1 MRQPRSIEIEGERM
15 AATVLIVANE
25 KTATAA
31 LAAPFGK
38 REFSVLTAHSGRQ
51 ALAQAKTR
59 LPDAVI
65 VDATSARLNCAR
77 LCRSLR
83 AETYAIIIVLVL
95 NPAKAEPVGG
105 ASFFLPKSITPRKLV
120 QRVRAAL
127 EDKPPREMRVGNLTL
142 DTERRRL
149 TRGNKTHQLTPKEF
163 DLLKLFMERRDQTV
177 SRKVLMKEV
186 WKTEYLG
193 DTRTLDVHIR
203 WLREK
208 IEENA
213 SHPIHLITVRGQGY
227 RLEGK

>member
-1 MRQPRSIEIEGERM
+1 M

-25 KTATAA
+25 KTTTAA

-38 REFSVLTAHSGRQ
+38 KEFSILTAHSGRQ
-51 ALAQAKTR
+51 ALAQARAR

-65 VDATSARLNCAR
+65 VDATSSRLNSRR

-83 AETYAIIIVLVL
+83 AETYAIIILLVV
-95 NPAKAEPVGG
+95 NPVKVDLVGG
-105 ASFFLPKSITPRKLV
+105 ASFYLPKSITPRKLM
-120 QRVRAAL
+120 QRVRSAL
-127 EDKPPREMRVGNLTL
+127 DDRPPREIRVGNLTL

-149 TRGNKTHQLTPKEF
+149 SRGSKTHQLTPKEF
-163 DLLKLFMERRDQTV
+163 ELLKLFMERRDETV
-177 SRKVLMKEV
+177 SRRVLMKEI

-208 IEENA
+208 IEEDA
-213 SHPIHLITVRGQGY
+213 SRPAHLITVRGQGY

>member
-1 MRQPRSIEIEGERM
+1 M

-25 KTATAA
+25 KTTTAA

-38 REFSVLTAHSGRQ
+38 KEFSILTAHSGRQ
-51 ALAQAKTR
+51 ALAQARAR

-65 VDATSARLNCAR
+65 VDATSSRLNSRR

-83 AETYAIIIVLVL
+83 AETYAIIILLVV
-95 NPAKAEPVGG
+95 NPVKVDPVGG
-105 ASFFLPKSITPRKLV
+105 ASFYLPKAITPRKLM
-120 QRVRAAL
+120 QRVRSAL
-127 EDKPPREMRVGNLTL
+127 DDRPPREIRVGNLTL

-149 TRGNKTHQLTPKEF
+149 SRGSKTHQLTPKEF
-163 DLLKLFMERRDQTV
+163 ELLKLFMERRDETV
-177 SRKVLMKEV
+177 SRRVLMKEI

-208 IEENA
+208 IEEDA
-213 SHPIHLITVRGQGY
+213 SRPAHLITVRGQGY

>member
-1 MRQPRSIEIEGERM
+1 M

-25 KTATAA
+25 KTTTAT

-38 REFSVLTAHSGRQ
+38 REFSILTAHSGRQ
-51 ALAQAKTR
+51 ALALAKTR

-65 VDATSARLNCAR
+65 LDTTSGRLNCKR

-95 NPAKAEPVGG
+95 NPAKAEPLNG
-105 ASFFLPKSITPRKLV
+105 ASIFLPKSTTPKKLM

-127 EDKPPREMRVGNLTL
+127 ENKPPREIRVANLTL

-149 TRGNKTHQLTPKEF
+149 SRGNKTHKLTPKEF
-163 DLLKLFMERRDQTV
+163 ELLKLFMERRDQIV

-186 WKTEYLG
+186 WNTEYLG

-208 IEENA
+208 IEEDA
-213 SHPIHLITVRGQGY
+213 SSPAHLVTVRGQGY

>member
-1 MRQPRSIEIEGERM
+1 M

-25 KTATAA
+25 RSTTVA

-65 VDATSARLNCAR
+65 VDATSGRLNYRR
-77 LCRSLR
+77 LCRALR
-83 AETYAIIIVLVL
+83 AETYAVIIVLVP
-95 NPAKAEPVGG
+95 NPAKAEPLNG
-105 ASFFLPKSITPRKLV
+105 ANFFLPKSITPKRLM
-120 QRVRAAL
+120 QRVRSAL
-127 EDKPPREMRVGNLTL
+127 DERPPREIRVANLTL

-149 TRGNKTHQLTPKEF
+149 TRGSKTHQLTPKEF
-163 DLLKLFMERRDQTV
+163 ELLRLFMERRDQTV
-177 SRKVLMKEV
+177 SRKILMKEV
-186 WKTEYLG
+186 WNTEYLG

-208 IEENA
+208 IEDDA
-213 SHPIHLITVRGQGY
+213 SRPVHLITVRGQGY